1 MATTQTKAQ
10 QDFINQA
17 RKSKAQ
23 TVKDNLAA
31 STVAHEIE
39 DDDIKMMEQIKA
51 MIAGMG
57 LPSWKRTIC
66 AMLTG
71 IAVGAGVGYITSTV
85 VGILMSGAI
94 ATTSY
99 FIGIA
104 LAVLAWIVGGYL
116 AVKFAARAFGYV
128 ATSSIDEDISVV
140 KNKVFGWFK
149 SKEII
154 VA

>member
-10 QDFINQA
+10 QDFINKA
-17 RKSKAQ
+17 RKSKAE

-31 STVAHEIE
+31 STVAHELE
-39 DDDIKMMEQIKA
+39 DDDIKMMKMLKD
-51 MIAGMG
+51 MIANMG

-66 AMLTG
+66 ATLAS
-71 IAVGAGVGYITSTV
+71 IAVGAGVGFLTSTV

-104 LAVLAWIVGGYL
+104 LAVLAWIIGGYL

-128 ATSSIDEDISVV
+128 ATSSIDEDISAV

-149 SKEII
+149 AKEIT